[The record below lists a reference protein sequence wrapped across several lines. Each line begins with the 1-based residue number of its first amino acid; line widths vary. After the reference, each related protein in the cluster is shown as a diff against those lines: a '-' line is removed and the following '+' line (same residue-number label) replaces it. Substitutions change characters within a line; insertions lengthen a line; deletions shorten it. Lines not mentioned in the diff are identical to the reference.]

1 MAGLLKT
8 ALDTRRTWP
17 DNQATSSPSDPVEE
31 VDVAKRI
38 RQLRRKSELSLR
50 ALAELSELNVNTLS
64 LIENNKASPSV
75 STLQQIAIALRVPV
89 AAFFETESPK
99 RNLVFQKA
107 GQRPGASFSY
117 GMLEDLGAGLTLH
130 GGQPLLVAL
139 EPGADSGPTPIV
151 HTGIEF
157 VFCLEGSLSYI
168 VEEKNYPLMPGDS
181 LIFEAHLP
189 HRWGNAGATVTRSLL
204 ILCPSDENDHPT
216 ERHFVADKVV
226 LQAPSVYRGGS

>member
-8 ALDTRRTWP
+8 TVDGHRLQQEDRVP
-17 DNQATSSPSDPVEE
+17 SSSPEGADE
-31 VDVAKRI
+31 VHVGKRI

-50 ALAELSELNVNTLS
+50 ALADLSELNVNTLS

-75 STLQQIAIALRVPV
+75 STLQQIALGLQVPI

-99 RNLVFQKA
+99 KNLVFQKA
-107 GQRPGASFSY
+107 GQRPRAEFSY
-117 GMLEDLGAGLTLH
+117 GMLEDLGAGLTLN

-151 HTGIEF
+151 HTGFEF
-157 VFCLEGSLSYI
+157 VYCLEGSLSYAI
-168 VEEKNYPLMPGDS
+168 EEKNYLLMPGDS

-204 ILCPSDENDHPT
+204 VLCPSDEHDHPT
-216 ERHFVADKVV
+216 ERHFAAEKV
-226 LQAPSVYRGGS
+226 LA

>member
-1 MAGLLKT
+1 MASLLKT
-8 ALDTRRTWP
+8 ALDHHRIQPENKTT
-17 DNQATSSPSDPVEE
+17 PSQSDRVGE
-31 VDVAKRI
+31 VDVGKRI
-38 RQLRRKSELSLR
+38 RQLRRQSELSIR

-75 STLQQIAIALRVPV
+75 STLQQIALGLHVPI

-107 GQRPGASFSY
+107 GQRPRAEFSY

-139 EPGADSGPTPIV
+139 EPGADSGSTPIV
-151 HTGIEF
+151 HTGFEF
-157 VFCLEGSLSYI
+157 VFCLEGSLSYVI
-168 VEEKNYPLMPGDS
+168 EEKNYLLVPGDS

-189 HRWGNAGATVTRSLL
+189 HRWGNTGVTVTRSLL

-216 ERHFVADKVV
+216 ERHFVADKV
-226 LQAPSVYRGGS
+226 LA